1 MQGGHRRLVQILV
14 LLSVHARFIQ
24 ISDNSVQKPMNL
36 TLGWELEA
44 VALRWVG
51 FEIVSL
57 RPASCSAGV
66 PRRLR
71 VRAERRCSAECELA
85 KATLFKLMML
95 TALF

>member
-1 MQGGHRRLVQILV
+1 MEGGHRRLARILV
-14 LLSVHARFIQ
+14 VLSVHARFKQ
-24 ISDNSVQKPMNL
+24 ILDTGTSVQKSMNL

-44 VALRWVG
+44 VPLRWVG

-71 VRAERRCSAECELA
+71 VRVERR
-85 KATLFKLMML
+85 
-95 TALF
+95 

>member
-1 MQGGHRRLVQILV
+1 
-14 LLSVHARFIQ
+14 
-24 ISDNSVQKPMNL
+24 MNL

-44 VALRWVG
+44 AALRWVG

-71 VRAERRCSAECELA
+71 DRVDRR
-85 KATLFKLMML
+85 
-95 TALF
+95 

>member
-1 MQGGHRRLVQILV
+1 
-14 LLSVHARFIQ
+14 
-24 ISDNSVQKPMNL
+24 MNL
-36 TLGWELEA
+36 TLGWEPELLEA

-71 VRAERRCSAECELA
+71 VRVERR
-85 KATLFKLMML
+85 
-95 TALF
+95 

>member
-1 MQGGHRRLVQILV
+1 VQGGHRRLVQILV

-51 FEIVSL
+51 FEIV
-57 RPASCSAGV
+57 
-66 PRRLR
+66 
-71 VRAERRCSAECELA
+71 
-85 KATLFKLMML
+85 
-95 TALF
+95 